1 MAIEFKALVPYVH
14 VADMARSL
22 DFYARL
28 GFRVGNA
35 LTVEEGRPPVW
46 AWLEGAGARLMLARA
61 DGPLDPESQ
70 GVIFYLYCD
79 DVPATHAA
87 LQAAGVAVGPIH
99 PRSYSP
105 QGEFRVVDPDGYSLM
120 VIRV

>member
-1 MAIEFKALVPYVH
+1 MTAEFRALVPYLH
-14 VADMARSL
+14 VLDMARSL

-28 GFRVGNA
+28 GFRVGNS
-35 LTVEEGRPPVW
+35 LTIEPGKPPVW
-46 AWLEGAGARLMLARA
+46 AWLDSAGAHLMLARA
-61 DGPLDPESQ
+61 SGPIDPEAQ
-70 GVIFYLYCD
+70 AAMLYLYCD

-87 LQAAGVAVGPIH
+87 LQAAGVQVGPIQ